1 MQHVRWILVVQEGR
15 ENEHVI
21 QNHEASIAAKCGMHT
36 GLYCFFLC
44 LSESV
49 CHLCSRTWVPLRRK
63 PMAAGDPRLEDLCS
77 RLRRPQYM
85 TLRVLES
92 EALNKIQQAACTHL
106 PLNLPLD
113 FPLSLHCG
121 CQPSVSAGGLQRH
134 SPCRRGRHGSSTSED
149 FNRSTNPHRG
159 DLSPNHVSTVQDI
172 ILDLPKGC
180 PPQKNA

>member
-1 MQHVRWILVVQEGR
+1 MWIIRTSSNGTWSGKASSKTCRQGHFNRFPGVGEECNMCFGYWLYKTDAKTNMSYRIMRHQLQ
-15 ENEHVI
+15 
-21 QNHEASIAAKCGMHT
+21 QNVGCIPHT
-36 GLYCFFLC
+36 GLCCFFLC

-92 EALNKIQQAACTHL
+92 EALNKIQQAAHTHL

-113 FPLSLHCG
+113 LPLDFPLSSLWLSAKRLCG
-121 CQPSVSAGGLQRH
+121 WTAAPLA
-134 SPCRRGRHGSSTSED
+134 
-149 FNRSTNPHRG
+149 
-159 DLSPNHVSTVQDI
+159 LS
-172 ILDLPKGC
+172 
-180 PPQKNA
+180 